1 MFWKNIRADAETYVI
16 VSVRSIV
23 VVAICRRVIATI
35 VVIVA
40 TTVDTVRAMS
50 EIIPIKN
57 YLYLHG
63 IYTLYD
69 HLIIFL
75 LHQF

>member
-57 YLYLHG
+57 Y
-63 IYTLYD
+63 I
-69 HLIIFL
+69 
-75 LHQF
+75 